1 MGLVRVLIND
11 AVKSHLLNA
20 AESER
25 RQIRK
30 SFEYLESGLWE
41 GGLKIKRLK
50 GVSRTVLEARIS
62 RSDRLLFTLA
72 RETEEPRALLVHI
85 WAIVPH
91 DDVDRRARA
100 IDSDAAPFLSF
111 DAREILD
118 ASDVDMEA
126 LGNSIITTD
135 RSGERQ
141 WTDSAPQRWFLLDD
155 TEWQRLLIYSKDD
168 FEIFLY
174 LTPEQRGL
182 LEKDPPLL
190 VSGTAGSG
198 KTTLSV
204 YYLLRHQLQDRSCLF
219 LTYNRHLRNFCQRL
233 YAGLINQRSM
243 RALHDV
249 QFRTF
254 KELCL
259 QIVGREAV
267 RFAPE
272 REVDAFSFYGLYRRH
287 RLSDRFDSAVVWE
300 EIRSIIKGAK
310 PQITANVLRGILK
323 EWSVPAQDSERVRV
337 LR

>member
-155 TEWQRLLIYSKDD
+155 PEWQRLLIYSKDD

-174 LTPEQRGL
+174 LTPEQ
-182 LEKDPPLL
+182 PPLL
-190 VSGTAGSG
+190 GCEIEKDFEVI
-198 KTTLSV
+198 
-204 YYLLRHQLQDRSCLF
+204 LRID
-219 LTYNRHLRNFCQRL
+219 
-233 YAGLINQRSM
+233 
-243 RALHDV
+243 
-249 QFRTF
+249 
-254 KELCL
+254 
-259 QIVGREAV
+259 
-267 RFAPE
+267 
-272 REVDAFSFYGLYRRH
+272 
-287 RLSDRFDSAVVWE
+287 
-300 EIRSIIKGAK
+300 
-310 PQITANVLRGILK
+310 
-323 EWSVPAQDSERVRV
+323 
-337 LR
+337 